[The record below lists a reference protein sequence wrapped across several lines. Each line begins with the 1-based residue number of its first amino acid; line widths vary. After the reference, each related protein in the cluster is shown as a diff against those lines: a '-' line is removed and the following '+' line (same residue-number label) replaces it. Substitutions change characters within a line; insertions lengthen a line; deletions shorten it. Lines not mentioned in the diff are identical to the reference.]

1 MSNKIQCVYHGSF
14 LREDSFYLSMPSSL
28 YRGIGRIPVCKS
40 CMEKI
45 LDELYA
51 EYKDERLA
59 VFHLCRKLDIPF
71 DSNFYNGATKGSENP
86 WQTFSYYMRQIN
98 SFGRKQTT
106 GGFDSGED
114 IRITQKQ
121 KEQKHVTEAQNFLTE
136 DDKTNKYQ
144 VIKILGS
151 DPFVGMSE
159 EDQKRLYN
167 DLINYLHDE
176 NVVEDQFLL
185 SQIVQVVI
193 NNNQI
198 REIDKTLS
206 DLMRN
211 STDIKANSGKI
222 NALNSMKKDL
232 VSNNNKIAKDNGLN
246 SGKMGGKSTLTET
259 IQKLTA
265 LDFEEAEISFY
276 DQKLNRGM
284 QRASDI
290 SHKSVMEFLQIDDAD
305 VRDMLLDQRQ
315 LLQSY
320 QNENLV
326 KDEKIRIL
334 GNMVRE
340 YEHEYGVIN
349 SNLAEELKALKSAGG
364 QDE

>member
-1 MSNKIQCVYHGSF
+1 
-14 LREDSFYLSMPSSL
+14 
-28 YRGIGRIPVCKS
+28 
-40 CMEKI
+40 MEKI

-121 KEQKHVTEAQNFLTE
+121 KEHKHVTDSQNILTE
-136 DDKTNKYQ
+136 DDKANKYQ
-144 VIKILGS
+144 VIKILGY
-151 DPFVGMSE
+151 DPFFDMSE
-159 EDQKRLYN
+159 EYQKRLYN

-185 SQIVQVVI
+185 SQIIQIVI

-198 REIDKTLS
+198 RDIDKTLS
-206 DLMRN
+206 ELMRN

-232 VSNNNKIAKDNGLN
+232 VGNNNKIAKDNGLN
-246 SGKMGGKSTLTET
+246 SGKMGSKSTLTET

-276 DQKLNRGM
+276 DQKLTRGM

-290 SHKSVMEFLQIDDAD
+290 SHRSVMEFLQIDDAD

-320 QNENLV
+320 QNENLI

-334 GNMVRE
+334 GNLVRE
-340 YEHEYGVIN
+340 YESEYGEIN
-349 SNLAEELKALKSAGG
+349 AHLLKELKALKAAGVD
-364 QDE
+364 DE